1 MAQMPPPAVE
11 AADIRETVRHIDLGG
26 RSLAFVFSGAGPVT
40 VLLETGLGAESAEWA
55 PVQAEVAGAARVCR
69 YDRAGRG
76 ASEPGPK
83 PRTAAE
89 MVDDL
94 DRLLSKAGISGPY
107 VVVGHSYGGLLMR
120 LFAARHPDE
129 VKGLVLVDSM
139 HPEQFNVFGP
149 TFPPPFPGEPEALTS
164 TRAYWTDGWRRPEA
178 TAEGIDMPTS
188 LDQDRAVSALDDLP
202 MRVIHADSMLQ
213 NQMTPAS
220 VRPMLQQRWNE
231 LQSRFL
237 NLSRRAS
244 LVHAA
249 GSGHFVH
256 RENPALVAGVIKD
269 LLVEI
274 G

>member
-1 MAQMPPPAVE
+1 
-11 AADIRETVRHIDLGG
+11 
-26 RSLAFVFSGAGPVT
+26 
-40 VLLETGLGAESAEWA
+40 
-55 PVQAEVAGAARVCR
+55 
-69 YDRAGRG
+69 
-76 ASEPGPK
+76 
-83 PRTAAE
+83 

-94 DRLLSKAGISGPY
+94 DLLLSKACISGPY

-139 HPEQFNVFGP
+139 HPEQFNVFGQ

-164 TRAYWTDGWRRPEA
+164 MRAYWTEGWRRPEA

-249 GSGHFVH
+249 GCGHFVH
-256 RENPALVAGVIKD
+256 RENPALVAGVIND